1 MHYTKSNVHCTPILC
16 ALISAIKVLQETERP
31 IQQPKKSLRAH
42 NMGTLCPLCCGIV
55 LARSLQCDG
64 LTRTLQET
72 QHKAIILLQSQP
84 RSWDF
89 DSCFCLLIIV
99 WKAYNILRA
108 TANYY
113 FHAYNIHKYNSLD
126 IKNSQQVLFNDA
138 RNDWLRDGPLLQ

>member
-1 MHYTKSNVHCTPILC
+1 MQSKFFKRPNDQSNSQRK
-16 ALISAIKVLQETERP
+16 AWERT
-31 IQQPKKSLRAH
+31 IRAH
-42 NMGTLCPLCCGIV
+42 CAHIV
-55 LARSLQCDG
+55 RYCACQIPSICDG